1 MKKAKRKQ
9 IDEKIKKLKDDFNRN
24 DSYNLFK
31 SVRKLEGRPEKN
43 LMLVKNQKKDKST
56 KTEALKIWEKHF

>member
-31 SVRKLEGRPEKN
+31 SVRKLEGRPKKN

>member
-31 SVRKLEGRPEKN
+31 SVRKLEGRPKKN
-43 LMLVKNQKKDKST
+43 LMLVKNQKKDKRT
-56 KTEALKIWEKHF
+56 KTEVLKIWKKHF

>member
-9 IDEKIKKLKDDFNRN
+9 LDEKIKKLKDDFNRN

-31 SVRKLEGRPEKN
+31 SVRKLEGRPKKN

-56 KTEALKIWEKHF
+56 KTEALKIWEKRF

>member
-1 MKKAKRKQ
+1 MKKVKRKQ

-31 SVRKLEGRPEKN
+31 SVRKLEGRPKKN
-43 LMLVKNQKKDKST
+43 LKLVKNQKKDKST